1 MTHKTQTQTHIRIM
15 SFVDRI
21 KRFFAQ
27 TISSYGSTMNEP
39 NPNWHM
45 MAKRM
50 MYDMVVFHSELVE
63 LESSNEVG
71 SSVQPVNNEQD
82 DQSSASFDV
91 NWCTNSEVNFDFDV
105 FEAGLE
111 SNEPVKSVYEKDES
125 YLPQNTKRNS
135 TEMKEE
141 KQPSKKKQNIGKRDV
156 SLVTCMDFTFGQTRF
171 DVRNKVKDETISH
184 IVESAL
190 RTKQTYN
197 HNGLFFKV
205 AKNWSG
211 IIQKGLV
218 VTSDGDF
225 FVFQKDKGAY
235 MKPVSQKD
243 RFLYHDACKI
253 HAPKLVYCSF
263 IKNHPG
269 LEGADEEDYRIYNN
283 NGRWYDLNIDN
294 LELRK
299 INRKY

>member
-1 MTHKTQTQTHIRIM
+1 MTPKRKHKHIRIM
-15 SFVDRI
+15 SFVDRV

-27 TISSYGSTMNEP
+27 TITSYGVVMNEP

-45 MAKRM
+45 ITKHL
-50 MYDMVVFHSELVE
+50 MYDMVVFNSELID
-63 LESSNEVG
+63 LESSNEGV
-71 SSVQPVNNEQD
+71 SSIQPVNNKQE
-82 DQSSASFDV
+82 DQSSVPFDV
-91 NWCTNSEVNFDFDV
+91 NWYTNSEENFDFGV
-105 FEAGLE
+105 FEEGLE
-111 SNEPVKSVYEKDES
+111 NDEPVKSMYEEDEL
-125 YLPQNTKRNS
+125 YLSPNTKRNC
-135 TEMKEE
+135 TEMKES
-141 KQPSKKKQNIGKRDV
+141 KQQAKKKQNTGKRDV
-156 SLVTCMDFTFGQTRF
+156 ISVTCMDFTIGQTRF

-184 IVESAL
+184 IVESIL
-190 RTKQTYN
+190 RTQQTYK

-211 IIQKGLV
+211 VIQKGLV

-299 INRKY
+299 INRKF